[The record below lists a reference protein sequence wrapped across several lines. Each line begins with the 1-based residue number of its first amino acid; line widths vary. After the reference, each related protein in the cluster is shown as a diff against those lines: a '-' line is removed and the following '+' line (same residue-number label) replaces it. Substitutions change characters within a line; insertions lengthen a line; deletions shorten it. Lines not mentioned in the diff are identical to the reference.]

1 MARAIRGKTRRAT
14 KVAQARFTAI
24 YEKGDKYYIGYC
36 PEVPGANGQ
45 GKTLAECRESLK
57 EAIKLILLD
66 RREEGLKG
74 VPSNA
79 IQESVVVE

>member
-1 MARAIRGKTRRAT
+1 MARVSRNKRRVERAS
-14 KVAQARFTAI
+14 ASARFTAV

>member
-1 MARAIRGKTRRAT
+1 MTRAIRDKTRRTT
-14 KVAQARFTAI
+14 KMTRARFTAV